1 MSRLDDLQM
10 LGLSEG
16 ASPLEIRAAWRKLS
30 LDLHPDQGG
39 DSRVWREHRAA
50 FQRLLSASPPAAEAP
65 DDGQP
70 TGLLDLADRLLA
82 KDTPEGRLARS
93 LLSFFRS

>member
-10 LGLSEG
+10 LGLSDG
-16 ASPLEIRAAWRKLS
+16 ATPLEIRSAWRKLS
-30 LDLHPDQGG
+30 VDLHPDQGG

-50 FQRLLSASPPAAEAP
+50 FQRLLSASTFVEPTDE
-65 DDGQP
+65 GQP
-70 TGLLDLADRLLA
+70 TSLLDLADRLLA

-93 LLSFFRS
+93 FLSIFRS